1 MNIHEMI
8 KSGIPLAS
16 DEGTDT
22 IVMLEDETGD
32 LVAYVGHEDD
42 YEEEARHIS
51 EENDDADL
59 ADLITAAEELLDEVV
74 DGKEGGEVI
83 EGEAEEA

>member
-32 LVAYVGHEDD
+32 LVAYVGHEGD
-42 YEEEARHIS
+42 YSEEARR
-51 EENDDADL
+51 EGGDDEDSDL
-59 ADLITAAEELLDEVV
+59 SDLIAEAEDLLDEVV
-74 DGKEGGEVI
+74 DGGAEGEVI
-83 EGEAEEA
+83 DAEAEED